1 MKIILC
7 DDVDNLGEMG
17 ETVTVADGYARNF
30 LIPRRL
36 AVRADSASAKQIEHE
51 LAIIKRRE
59 EKRRAEQSK
68 EAKKLE
74 KLTVE
79 IQVRAGEGDKI
90 FGSVTAGHIAEKLA
104 EMGHEV
110 SRKTIQLSEP
120 IKTLGIFKVAVKFPG
135 SIEAQLKVWVTGIE
149 DPKKAAEAE
158 AEAAAESAA
167 ESAEAEAAPA
177 TEEAP
182 AAEEV
187 AEAPAE

>member
-59 EKRRAEQSK
+59 EKRRAEQAK
-68 EAKKLE
+68 VAKKLE

-90 FGSVTAGHIAEKLA
+90 FGSVTTGHIAEKLA
-104 EMGHEV
+104 EMGHEIN
-110 SRKTIQLSEP
+110 RKSIQLAEP
-120 IKTLGIFKVAVKFPG
+120 IKTLGIFKVTVKFPG

-149 DPKKAAEAE
+149 DPNKKAAEAE
-158 AEAAAESAA
+158 A
-167 ESAEAEAAPA
+167 AEAAPES
-177 TEEAP
+177 EEAP
-182 AAEEV
+182 AAEV
-187 AEAPAE
+187 AAEAAAE

>member
-1 MKIILC
+1 MKVILC

-17 ETVTVADGYARNF
+17 QTVKVADGFARNY
-30 LIPRRL
+30 LIPRKL
-36 AVRADSASAKQIEHE
+36 AVQADSASAKQIEHE

-68 EAKKLE
+68 FARELE

-110 SRKTIQLSEP
+110 NRKTIVLEEP
-120 IKTLGIFKVAVKFPG
+120 IKSLGIFKVAVKFPG
-135 SIEAQLKVWVTGIE
+135 GIEAQLKVWVTGIE
-149 DPKKAAEAE
+149 EPKK
-158 AEAAAESAA
+158 
-167 ESAEAEAAPA
+167 
-177 TEEAP
+177 
-182 AAEEV
+182 AEEV
-187 AEAPAE
+187 AEEAEETAGVADDDE

>member
-17 ETVTVADGYARNF
+17 QTVVVADGYARNF

-59 EKRRAEQSK
+59 EKRRAEQTK
-68 EAKKLE
+68 VAKKLE

-104 EMGHEV
+104 ELGHDV
-110 SRKTIQLSEP
+110 NRKTIQLPEP
-120 IKTLGIFKVAVKFPG
+120 IKTLGIFKVTVKFPG
-135 SIEAQLKVWVTGIE
+135 SIEAEIKVWVTGLD
-149 DPKKAAEAE
+149 DPKKSAEE
-158 AEAAAESAA
+158 ATP
-167 ESAEAEAAPA
+167 AEAEAAPA

-182 AAEEV
+182 AAETA
-187 AEAPAE
+187 AEAATE

>member
-17 ETVTVADGYARNF
+17 QTVTVADGYARNF

-51 LAIIKRRE
+51 LAIIKKRE
-59 EKRRAEQSK
+59 EKRRAEQ
-68 EAKKLE
+68 AKVAKALE

-104 EMGHEV
+104 EMGHEIN
-110 SRKTIQLSEP
+110 RKAIQLPEP
-120 IKTLGIFKVAVKFPG
+120 IKSLGIFKVTVKFPG
-135 SIEAQLKVWVTGIE
+135 SITADVKVWVTGIDDGTKTTE
-149 DPKKAAEAE
+149 EPAEGAAT
-158 AEAAAESAA
+158 
-167 ESAEAEAAPA
+167 APTEVA
-177 TEEAP
+177 PETEEAP
-182 AAEEV
+182 AAEAA

>member
-17 ETVTVADGYARNF
+17 QTVTVADGYARNF

-59 EKRRAEQSK
+59 EKRRAEQ
-68 EAKKLE
+68 AKIAKQLE
-74 KLTVE
+74 KVTVE
-79 IQVRAGEGDKI
+79 IQVRAGEADKI

-104 EMGHEV
+104 ELGHEIN
-110 SRKTIQLSEP
+110 RKAIQLPEP

-135 SIEAQLKVWVTGIE
+135 GIEAELKVWVTGL
-149 DPKKAAEAE
+149 DDGKKAAEPAE
-158 AEAAAESAA
+158 APEAA
-167 ESAEAEAAPA
+167 A

-182 AAEEV
+182 AAEAA
-187 AEAPAE
+187 AEAAAE

>member
-59 EKRRAEQSK
+59 EKRRAEQAK
-68 EAKKLE
+68 VAKKLE

-90 FGSVTAGHIAEKLA
+90 FGSVTSGHIAEKL
-104 EMGHEV
+104 EELGHEI
-110 SRKTIQLSEP
+110 SRKSIQLPEP

-135 SIEAQLKVWVTGIE
+135 SIEAQIKVWVTGIE
-149 DPKKAAEAE
+149 DPNKKAEPAEAAEAAADAAPDAE
-158 AEAAAESAA
+158 EAPVAEAAAEAAA
-167 ESAEAEAAPA
+167 E
-177 TEEAP
+177 
-182 AAEEV
+182 
-187 AEAPAE
+187 

>member
-51 LAIIKRRE
+51 MAIIKRRE
-59 EKRRAEQSK
+59 EKRRAEQAKIAK
-68 EAKKLE
+68 EIE
-74 KLTVE
+74 KVTVE

-104 EMGHEV
+104 ELGHEIN
-110 SRKTIQLSEP
+110 RKAIQLPEP
-120 IKTLGIFKVAVKFPG
+120 IKTLGIFKVAVRFPG
-135 SIEAQLKVWVTGIE
+135 GIEAGVKVWVTGLDDGTKTPE
-149 DPKKAAEAE
+149 GAPAPAEAP
-158 AEAAAESAA
+158 AP
-167 ESAEAEAAPA
+167 EAAPA
-177 TEEAP
+177 PET
-182 AAEEV
+182 AAEATGE
-187 AEAPAE
+187 

>member
-59 EKRRAEQSK
+59 EKRRAEQTK
-68 EAKKLE
+68 VAKKLE

-90 FGSVTAGHIAEKLA
+90 FGSVTTGHIAEKLA
-104 EMGHEV
+104 ELGHEI
-110 SRKTIQLSEP
+110 SRKSIQLDDP
-120 IKTLGIFKVAVKFPG
+120 IKTLGIFKVTVKFPG
-135 SIEAQLKVWVTGIE
+135 SIEAQIKVWVTGLE
-149 DPKKAAEAE
+149 DPNKKAAEPVEAAE
-158 AEAAAESAA
+158 ADAAPEADEAPAVEAAAEAAAE
-167 ESAEAEAAPA
+167 
-177 TEEAP
+177 
-182 AAEEV
+182 
-187 AEAPAE
+187 